1 MDKIILAIK
10 DKLYDGDLLIYK
22 DGVLTP
28 ISRHDIVADVN
39 KRVDKVEKEIAEL
52 NNKLLKMYNVIDIIL
67 KEQE

>member
-22 DGVLTP
+22 DGYLVP
-28 ISRHDIVADVN
+28 ISRHEIVKDTEARIN
-39 KRVDKVEKEIAEL
+39 KLENEL
-52 NNKLLKMYNVIDIIL
+52 KSINDKLLKMYNVIDIIL